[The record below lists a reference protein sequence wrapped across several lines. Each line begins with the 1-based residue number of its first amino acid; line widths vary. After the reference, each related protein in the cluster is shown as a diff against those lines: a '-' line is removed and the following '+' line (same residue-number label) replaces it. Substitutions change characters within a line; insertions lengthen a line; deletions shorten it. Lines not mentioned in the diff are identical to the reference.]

1 MKYKYRKFKNEILKK
16 YYRMEVKV
24 KFEIHLLFYKLT
36 LLMEIIFVVILL
48 GSIINTLNIYNLSF
62 FNKYIEIID
71 LKDEQL
77 ARQIIFSQ
85 VSLSFLILSLL
96 SFLTNLKKDKILG
109 TSIYSIVFAFSI
121 FGNLTLI
128 SLAVFGL
135 LFANIIMYFSNSQS
149 IFIPNAFFI
158 TMILLSIYILKIIFY
173 TNSLKKSINKISTLY
188 YIKNKQIIKHGMIKH
203 QNYETPQIILN
214 LVDDTEK
221 KILNKDINYNI
232 NFKVYAQISNLSLIN
247 FRRTIQENYT
257 ESSLRKNDIITF
269 WIRQISTLIECNLL
283 NSAIEQYNNLLRI
296 LINNRVFLN
305 SYELN
310 HMLNKILKQI
320 KFNSN
325 TGLVIQLQDQIFD
338 SMNLSINYS
347 YFKLNNDFSYTR
359 LGKND
364 KNYILFHTVDS
375 DFYRNYYLL
384 VWGNKSLSEDEK
396 RKITYEMIEKI
407 RMFAVDVD
415 NPLNIYFNT
424 NVKYYDI
431 LQSEEYSL
439 DGDLELVGTPLGIL
453 LYEVISKKDYSSIYQ
468 LLYLYN
474 QSSIYYASLL
484 VISKLV
490 SQYLNATGDKKYVR
504 ELIKILSK
512 KLEKWDTY
520 KLKFNKMKVIKNETI
535 DRLYSHLFFNSNDI
549 KSLNY
554 VYQSIQMKKH
564 KVSCDSPKNDDL
576 KKVYNL
582 INNDKNWKSINKKW
596 SKHRDKITEL
606 LFPVV

>member
-1 MKYKYRKFKNEILKK
+1 
-16 YYRMEVKV
+16 MEVKV
-24 KFEIHLLFYKLT
+24 KYEIHLSFYKLT

-48 GSIINTLNIYNLSF
+48 GSILNTFNIYNLSF
-62 FNKYIEIID
+62 FNKYIEMID

-135 LFANIIMYFSNSQS
+135 LFANIIMYFSNPQS
-149 IFIPNAFFI
+149 IFIPNAFLI

-173 TNSLKKSINKISTLY
+173 TNNLKKSINKISTLY

-203 QNYETPQIILN
+203 HQNYETPQIILN

-221 KILNKDINYNI
+221 KILIKDINYNS
-232 NFKVYAQISNLSLIN
+232 NFQVYEQISKLSLIN

-257 ESSLRKNDIITF
+257 EIFLRKNDIIAF
-269 WIRQISTLIECNLL
+269 WIRQITVLIECNLL
-283 NSAIEQYNNLLRI
+283 NSAIEQYNNLLSI

-325 TGLVIQLQDQIFD
+325 TELVNQLQDQIFY
-338 SMNLSINYS
+338 SMKLSINYS

-359 LGKND
+359 LGKN
-364 KNYILFHTVDS
+364 NNILFHTVDS

-384 VWGNKSLSEDEK
+384 VWDNKSLSEVEK
-396 RKITYEMIEKI
+396 RKLIYDMIQKI
-407 RMFAVDVD
+407 RISAIDFDS
-415 NPLNIYFNT
+415 PLTFYSNI

-431 LQSEEYSL
+431 LQAEEYGL

-453 LYEVISKKDYSSIYQ
+453 LYEVISKKDYSSIYL
-468 LLYLYN
+468 LLYQYN
-474 QSSIYYASLL
+474 QNSIYYASLL

-490 SQYLNATGDKKYVR
+490 SQYLNATGDKKYVQ

-520 KLKFNKMKVIKNETI
+520 KLKFNKMKVIRNETI
-535 DRLYSHLFFNSNDI
+535 DRLYSNLFFNSNDI

-564 KVSCDSPKNDDL
+564 KVSCESPKNDDL
-576 KKVYNL
+576 KKVYIL
-582 INNDKNWKSINKKW
+582 INNDDNWKNINEKW